1 MHAPADELVSDT
13 VQPTELRRRWIGL
26 SLRWRLILGG
36 ILVTVVAVL
45 WYYLGTGRYVSTD
58 DASIQ
63 AAQTTI
69 SANVSGRVVDLAVHD
84 NQVVHRGD
92 LLFRLDDK
100 PLQIAL
106 EDAQAKLAMARLQIV
121 AGRAAYR
128 QQQANLTAA
137 QGTLAFQQHELER
150 QQQLLASGIS
160 SRAQFDQTQH
170 ALELA
175 QAQTASAQQQ
185 MSSVLTMLGGSIDS
199 PIDNHPQVMQAKA
212 AVDRAQLDLSYT
224 EIRAPDDGVVAKVEQ
239 LQVGDYITASTP
251 VFSLISTRD
260 IWIEANFKEDDLTY
274 MRAGQPAEVD
284 VDTYPGKHF
293 KAHVASLSPG
303 TGAQFSMLP
312 PENATGNWVKVVQ
325 RVPVRL
331 QLDHD
336 EFSDALPMHAG
347 LSANVTVDTGHR
359 RSLF

>member
-137 QGTLAFQQHELER
+137 QGTLMPE
-150 QQQLLASGIS
+150 ASSSCWPPASARAPSSIRPSTRSSWPRPRPLRPS
-160 SRAQFDQTQH
+160 SR
-170 ALELA
+170 
-175 QAQTASAQQQ
+175 
-185 MSSVLTMLGGSIDS
+185 
-199 PIDNHPQVMQAKA
+199 
-212 AVDRAQLDLSYT
+212 
-224 EIRAPDDGVVAKVEQ
+224 
-239 LQVGDYITASTP
+239 
-251 VFSLISTRD
+251 
-260 IWIEANFKEDDLTY
+260 
-274 MRAGQPAEVD
+274 
-284 VDTYPGKHF
+284 
-293 KAHVASLSPG
+293 
-303 TGAQFSMLP
+303 
-312 PENATGNWVKVVQ
+312 
-325 RVPVRL
+325 
-331 QLDHD
+331 
-336 EFSDALPMHAG
+336 
-347 LSANVTVDTGHR
+347 
-359 RSLF
+359 